1 MFVRVKILGIESK
14 FKRGFEKGN
23 MHVVIIIELTTI
35 VSPITTFEFKLV
47 LMFFHIDSIREI
59 RSYLQSWNLVTI
71 SFIIVGGK
79 GGRNNKG
86 ENQLLIA
93 NGKGEFDQN
102 VLVLGNNFKIKYEQ
116 LLEAYNGG

>member
-1 MFVRVKILGIESK
+1 
-14 FKRGFEKGN
+14 
-23 MHVVIIIELTTI
+23 
-35 VSPITTFEFKLV
+35 
-47 LMFFHIDSIREI
+47 MFFHMDSIKEI
-59 RSYLQSWNLVTI
+59 RSYLQSWSLII

-79 GGRNNKG
+79 GGMNNKG

-102 VLVLGNNFKIKYEQ
+102 VLILGNTFKIKYEQ

>member
-1 MFVRVKILGIESK
+1 M
-14 FKRGFEKGN
+14 
-23 MHVVIIIELTTI
+23 TTI
-35 VSPITTFEFKLV
+35 VSPITAFEFKLV

-59 RSYLQSWNLVTI
+59 RSYLQSWSLVTI

-93 NGKGEFDQN
+93 NGIGEFDQD
-102 VLVLGNNFKIKYEQ
+102 VLVLGNNFKIKYDQ
-116 LLEAYNGG
+116 P